1 MNWKRY
7 GKMLKS
13 KNKLAD
19 HGLMVII
26 RRMSHTLDQKRRRFH
41 LVAKASAL
49 LCAGLVLAA
58 CYLPAR
64 FDSEIIIDRAGYY
77 DLKFEGYM
85 ADVGLYQGLVEGKI
99 TPQQEEE
106 KIAVIERDF
115 LRDVDTKE
123 FSYFRDGHFKL
134 KWERAGDLI
143 QAKTVTFL
151 RRNELILQLKYVAN
165 SGYVVLEGKSITKEN
180 RQRIYDM
187 GLDMQGQIRVKT
199 DMPIK
204 DHNATSTKKDPQDKR
219 FTWLV
224 WDVKNIFSARPRA
237 IFIIE

>member
-1 MNWKRY
+1 
-7 GKMLKS
+7 
-13 KNKLAD
+13 
-19 HGLMVII
+19 MVII
-26 RRMSHTLDQKRRRFH
+26 RQMSRNTDQNHRPFK
-41 LVAKASAL
+41 LAAKAMAL
-49 LCAGLVLAA
+49 LCAGLVLAS
-58 CYLPAR
+58 CYLPVR
-64 FDSEIIIDRAGYY
+64 FDSEITVDRAGYY

-99 TPQQEEE
+99 TAEEE
-106 KIAVIERDF
+106 TKKIAIIERD
-115 LRDVDTKE
+115 LNRDVDTKE

-143 QAKTVTFL
+143 KARTVTFL

-165 SGYVVLEGKSITKEN
+165 SGYVVLEGKSITKDN
-180 RQRIYDM
+180 RQRLYDM
-187 GLDMQGQIRVKT
+187 GLNMEGQIRVKT

-224 WDVKNIFSARPRA
+224 WDIKNIFSPRPRA